1 MHSDSLSI
9 VLVLSD
15 WCEEEMPDRGDPW
28 FHFKTFFFVWKIF
41 FWKYVSM
48 WRKYLHWNQ
57 KSQAFS
63 LKKSQC
69 EILWFCDR
77 FWQIAWQNCRTAFW
91 WQKFLA
97 MESEHVISIFGFLW
111 LPGWHKIYA
120 LLHNVP
126 HLYLFS
132 NMSSLKFTPLAD
144 KNVLEL
150 PLSLWI
156 VRTGMEVSDD
166 WLQTQR
172 VPGGGGGVR
181 RDQGDLLSLHNQVRM
196 YLQGVIIASHCNFVR
211 QETRICCPWKTS
223 FLNWF
228 LVVLFS
234 QNSYRSLV
242 K

>member
-1 MHSDSLSI
+1 MWGGNAWQGGPVVPFQNVFFCLENFFLK
-9 VLVLSD
+9 V
-15 WCEEEMPDRGDPW
+15 CE
-28 FHFKTFFFVWKIF
+28 HVKKIF
-41 FWKYVSM
+41 AFKSEVSGVFS
-48 WRKYLHWNQ
+48 Q
-57 KSQAFS
+57 KISMRDS
-63 LKKSQC
+63 V
-69 EILWFCDR
+69 ILWL
-77 FWQIAWQNCRTAFW
+77 ILANCMTKRRTAFW